1 MSDVTLSIGGRNY
14 TVSCAD
20 GQEDHVRH
28 LASVIDG
35 KLSAMGNNLSS
46 NDAKNLLFN
55 RKEFSTFK
63 AALEPDAN
71 YLVDES
77 EQLYTELHRDNSF
90 RTQFD
95 KKNFLETI
103 LESPNWR
110 DRLALN

>member
-46 NDAKNLLFN
+46 NDAKNLLF
-55 RKEFSTFK
+55 
-63 AALEPDAN
+63 AALILADEVEEARDKPSPATEPGFDA
-71 YLVDES
+71 
-77 EQLYTELHRDNSF
+77 
-90 RTQFD
+90 
-95 KKNFLETI
+95 
-103 LESPNWR
+103 
-110 DRLALN
+110 DRLGNQLERMAIALENAASTLEGSGSTS

>member
-46 NDAKNLLFN
+46 NDAKNLLFAA
-55 RKEFSTFK
+55 K
-63 AALEPDAN
+63 AQPDI
-71 YLVDES
+71 
-77 EQLYTELHRDNSF
+77 R
-90 RTQFD
+90 
-95 KKNFLETI
+95 
-103 LESPNWR
+103 
-110 DRLALN
+110 

>member
-46 NDAKNLLFN
+46 NDAKNLLF
-55 RKEFSTFK
+55 
-63 AALEPDAN
+63 AALLVEPWWTLSAICVG
-71 YLVDES
+71 YLLLLPYS
-77 EQLYTELHRDNSF
+77 LLRYARF
-90 RTQFD
+90 KR
-95 KKNFLETI
+95 
-103 LESPNWR
+103 R
-110 DRLALN
+110 G

>member
-46 NDAKNLLFN
+46 NDAKNLLF
-55 RKEFSTFK
+55 
-63 AALEPDAN
+63 AALLVADELDEAKRAAEPPPEPIPGVPPIPVPEKPPPPPPALW
-71 YLVDES
+71 LVC
-77 EQLYTELHRDNSF
+77 
-90 RTQFD
+90 
-95 KKNFLETI
+95 
-103 LESPNWR
+103 
-110 DRLALN
+110 